1 MTRFSSRILRTI
13 ALPTALLAASVAAT
27 ADDKSLEEV
36 RARITQEF
44 DIIQPEHIN
53 PSPIDGWYTI
63 QKGSIVAY
71 VTEDG
76 RYLMQGDLIDL
87 ETQVNLTEHARDD
100 ARRGMMASLG
110 DDHVITFAPKDVK
123 HTVTVFTDI
132 GCTYCRRLH
141 SQIDEYLDKGIA
153 VRYVLY
159 PRNGPASA
167 DWSESERVWCA
178 SDRNR
183 ALTAAKLDKDFASSS
198 CDASVI
204 QDNYILGQ
212 EVGLSGT
219 PAIVLED
226 GTLIG
231 GYVPAQVLA
240 DQLEHTEPQASAN

>member
-1 MTRFSSRILRTI
+1 MTRFTAPAFRNLT
-13 ALPTALLAASVAAT
+13 LPLTLLAVCATAA
-27 ADDKSLEEV
+27 ADDKKLEEV

-53 PSPIDGWYTI
+53 PSPVDGWYTI

-76 RYLMQGDLIDL
+76 RYLLQGDLIDL
-87 ETQVNLTEHARDD
+87 ESQVNLTEHARDA
-100 ARRGMMASLG
+100 ARRELMASLG
-110 DDHVITFAPKDVK
+110 DDHVITFAPKEVK
-123 HTVTVFTDI
+123 HTVTVFTDV

-159 PRNGPASA
+159 PRNGPASS
-167 DWSESERVWCA
+167 DWNTSERVWCA

-183 ALTAAKLDKDFASSS
+183 ALTAAKLDKEFASSS
-198 CDASVI
+198 CDASAI

-231 GYVPAQVLA
+231 GYVPAQVLS
-240 DQLEHTEPQASAN
+240 DQLEQNEPQVSAN

>member
-13 ALPTALLAASVAAT
+13 ALPAALLAASVAAT
-27 ADDKSLEEV
+27 ADDKTLEEV

-71 VTEDG
+71 VTGDG

-87 ETQVNLTEHARDD
+87 ESQVNLTEHARDD

-167 DWSESERVWCA
+167 DWNESERVWCA

-240 DQLEHTEPQASAN
+240 EQLEQTEPQASAN